1 MTVNY
6 KKFIGL
12 AALGMFLAGALGFPG
27 SVEAVTLLSS
37 PVATVPGST
46 KDTFFSGRAIAL
58 PVSARILPAGGLTQH
73 KAIDFG
79 RFLVSSAGGTITVSE
94 GAVFHT
100 PGITVEGASGGVTV
114 LDAMSSGLAPGDSI
128 TVSVMGQP
136 LTGPG
141 ASMPLQGFCQS
152 PGSSPG
158 PNNAPCSIVAT
169 ASLSL
174 DVIIGGVLEINAAQA
189 PGTYYG
195 VMQVTAGF

>member
-1 MTVNY
+1 MTVKY

-12 AALGMFLAGALGFPG
+12 GALGIFLTGTLGFSEPVG
-27 SVEAVTLLSS
+27 AEPTSAVEGVAVT
-37 PVATVPGST
+37 V
-46 KDTFFSGRAIAL
+46 KDTFFSSRPTAL
-58 PVSARILPAGGLTQH
+58 PVRAQILPAGGLTQH
-73 KAIDFG
+73 KPIDFG
-79 RFLVSSAGGTITVSE
+79 RFSVSSAGGIITVSE

-100 PGITVEGASGGVTV
+100 AGITVEGASGGVTA
-114 LDAMSSGLAPGDSI
+114 LDAMSYGLAPGDSI